1 MAWIHLVTRTRH
13 PLVPAV
19 IPAARAPHPARE
31 QRIRCSRAY
40 VTYESPGDT
49 ASYKR
54 AGQQP
59 PRCYPIARATRPR
72 RHPLCHSPTDRRQ
85 SRQDRYISPVKL
97 SVAATLANSPS
108 FFASSAGLCA
118 VFGWRIFCER
128 KLPLGMRRVHSSGL
142 RSRPLAR
149 SRALSPFQFI
159 TAGEK
164 QHVGR
169 GAAGRWHGR
178 VAIWKCHHPVTSLG
192 RGCQKLRFKVG
203 DRSL

>member
-1 MAWIHLVTRTRH
+1 MPV
-13 PLVPAV
+13 V
-19 IPAARAPHPARE
+19 IPAAHAPHPARE

-40 VTYESPGDT
+40 VTHEPPGDT

-59 PRCYPIARATRPR
+59 PRCCPIARATRPR

-85 SRQDRYISPVKL
+85 SRQDRNISPVKL
-97 SVAATLANSPS
+97 SVAATLANSHH
-108 FFASSAGLCA
+108 FVLEAQGLCA

-128 KLPLGMRRVHSSGL
+128 KLPLGMRRVHSSVL

-149 SRALSPFQFI
+149 SRVLSPSQFI
-159 TAGEK
+159 TAGGK

-178 VAIWKCHHPVTSLG
+178 VAIWECHHPVTSLG
-192 RGCQKLRFKVG
+192 RGCQKLRLKVG
-203 DRSL
+203 DRSV